1 MNFTLAVY
9 AQERRGDG
17 KTLAKNLIRVCSSL
31 VLIQAEINSEL
42 FFFFVLLFTRE
53 ICIYY
58 RDGMEALLKH
68 ISV

>member
-42 FFFFVLLFTRE
+42 FFFLSFYLPVKYVYITEMAWKL
-53 ICIYY
+53 C
-58 RDGMEALLKH
+58 
-68 ISV
+68 